1 MRIMFELKME
11 EIGGE
16 GCIMW
21 ISLIYTACQILG
33 LSKNSGKMG
42 EVCGM
47 HGSEGN
53 LEQVFDW
60 EIWRKNAIQKVCVN
74 MGR

>member
-1 MRIMFELKME
+1 MAMFELKTME
-11 EIGGE
+11 MGGK

-21 ISLIYTACQILG
+21 SCIICTACQILG

-42 EVCGM
+42 EECGM
-47 HGSEGN
+47 HGSDSN

-60 EIWRKNAIQKVCVN
+60 KT
-74 MGR
+74 